1 MSRPVEIGPVPVTDG
16 ALLLRAARYADFPR
30 WREVRLRNRRVMERY
45 WLTSPL
51 SWDERHTEWRWVQEV
66 TDARRTARLGT
77 GLAFVIEVDGELVG
91 QVGLSGID
99 RVAGTAELGIWADL
113 RVARR
118 DVATLAACAVV
129 DHAFD
134 HLGLEVVTAPVST
147 RNFSVALATSHIGMV
162 AEATMRGYSH
172 VGGVWQDHDLLSVLA
187 TDRPV
192 DGFVV
197 RRQASRGED
206 EPRPAGTRPARSPD
220 HLPGSRS
227 SRVALA
233 RYTASR
239 VRGDL
244 RGRAPRRARPATV
257 TTTVD
262 GAAVTAGL
270 RHLDRG
276 RSAAE
281 AYVDADVE
289 AARSAE
295 AATAAL
301 RQVVEHATGTL
312 GLHRVSAVAAPDDG
326 VRAAAYAA
334 AGLRHEGTLR
344 SRLRP
349 DGTRGDLDLWARL
362 ADDPTP

>member
-1 MSRPVEIGPVPVTDG
+1 MSRPVEIGPIPVADG
-16 ALLLRAARYADFPR
+16 VLMLRAARYADFPR

-45 WLTSPL
+45 WPTSPL
-51 SWDERHTEWRWVQEV
+51 GWDERHTEWRWVQEV
-66 TDARRTARLGT
+66 TDARRTGRLGT

-91 QVGLSGID
+91 QVALSGVD
-99 RVAGTAELGIWADL
+99 RVAGVAELGIWADL

-134 HLGLEVVTAPVST
+134 HLALEVVTAPVST

-172 VGGVWQDHDLLSVLA
+172 VGGEWQDHDLMSVLA
-187 TDRPV
+187 TDRPAG
-192 DGFVV
+192 GFVV
-197 RRQASRGED
+197 RRQASRGEED
-206 EPRPAGTRPARSPD
+206 PRPAGTRPARSSD

-244 RGRAPRRARPATV
+244 RGRAPRRARPATL
-257 TTTVD
+257 TTTV
-262 GAAVTAGL
+262 GGTAVTAGL

-276 RSAAE
+276 RAAAE
-281 AYVDADVE
+281 AYVE
-289 AARSAE
+289 APRSAE

-312 GLHRVSAVAAPDDG
+312 GLHRVSAVATPDDDL
-326 VRAAAYAA
+326 RATAYAA

-344 SRLRP
+344 SRLLP